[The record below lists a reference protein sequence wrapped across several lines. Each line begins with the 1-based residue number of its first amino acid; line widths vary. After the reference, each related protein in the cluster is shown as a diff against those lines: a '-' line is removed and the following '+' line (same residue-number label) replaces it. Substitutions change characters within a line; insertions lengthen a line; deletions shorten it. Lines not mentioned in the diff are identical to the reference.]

1 MEDRRF
7 RIYRAVSGAE
17 GFLGKATAFLEDRPG
32 SLAELA
38 GAFAGYGVNITYFHY
53 NRSEHPNR
61 VIIEATSP
69 KEESLEGIRRE
80 LSARALLGSAAG
92 GEELGLQDTRSLL
105 NMEVR
110 LQHRPGTLGAF
121 AELLGE
127 HGANVIYMS
136 FDEDVSETSA
146 NISVV
151 TRDPEEVDRLLKD
164 LNERGY
170 HYGINYRGVGKKE
183 VDDVIGLNLTER
195 FFLRLKALLGTDDT
209 ARLKKLVDSSRSLT
223 QSLQSFSSEA
233 GKDLEAGIVFTNVLA
248 FASASALRTGENFSY
263 QGLPPIERRGLTLRV
278 FRLPTGGNLSVLEGG
293 GARVMID
300 GGYGVY
306 YKDVKR
312 MLSENGIEPGS
323 IERIYITHADA
334 DHAGLSGHFEEEF
347 GTTVFMHRASG
358 AIIEGEDRSCGS
370 ETQIGELNRHFT
382 LLVNEFTRPRF
393 PENWIPY
400 GEGKSEEARGFRVID
415 SFDVGGHP
423 FQVIESLGG
432 HIPGQVFLIGLDSG
446 FVFTGDYLLHVESL
460 SAEEREVLNLP
471 KFLMTSTNVESSVFR
486 KEMGMLRELIVRLDS
501 ELDGGA
507 VVVPGHGDYYP
518 GRGLCGA

>member
-32 SLAELA
+32 SLAGLA
-38 GAFAGYGVNITYFHY
+38 GVFAGHGANITYFHY

-61 VIIEATSP
+61 VIIELTSP
-69 KEESLEGIRRE
+69 GKESLEGVRRE
-80 LSARALLGSAAG
+80 LSGRGLFGAAAG
-92 GEELGLQDTRSLL
+92 GEELGLLDTGSLL

-110 LQHRPGTLGAF
+110 LRHRPGTLGAF

-136 FDEDVSETSA
+136 YDEAVSETSV
-146 NISVV
+146 NVSIV
-151 TRDPEEVDRLLKD
+151 TRDPGEVDRLLKD

-170 HYGINYRGVGKKE
+170 HYGINYRGVGQKE

-223 QSLQSFSSEA
+223 QSLLCFSSEA
-233 GKDLEAGIVFTNVLA
+233 GKHLEAGSVLTNVLA
-248 FASASALRTGENFSY
+248 FASASVLRTGENFAY
-263 QGLPPIERRGLTLRV
+263 RGLPPLERGGLTLSV
-278 FRLPTGGNLSVLEGG
+278 FRLPTGGNLSILDGG
-293 GARVMID
+293 ERVMID

-306 YKDVKR
+306 YEDVKG
-312 MLSENGIEPGS
+312 MLRESGIEPGS
-323 IERIYITHADA
+323 IERIYVTHADA
-334 DHAGLSGHFEEEF
+334 DHAGLSGYFEEEF
-347 GTTVFMHRASG
+347 GTPVYMHRDSE
-358 AIIEGEDRSCGS
+358 AIIEGEDRSRGS
-370 ETQIGELNRHFT
+370 ETQLGELNRHFT
-382 LLVNEFTRPRF
+382 LLVNGFTRPRF
-393 PENWIPY
+393 PKNWTPF
-400 GEGKSEEARGFRVID
+400 GSGNPEEAHGFRVVD
-415 SFDVGGHP
+415 SFDVGGHE
-423 FQVIESLGG
+423 FRVVESLGG
-432 HIPGQVFLIGLDSG
+432 HIPGQVFLVGPDSG
-446 FVFTGDYLLHVESL
+446 LVFTGDYLLLVESL

-471 KFLMTSTNVESSVFR
+471 KFMMTSTNVDSSVFR
-486 KEMGMLRELIVRLDS
+486 KEMGMLRDLIVRLDS

-518 GRGLCGA
+518 GRVLRGP